1 MPIMA
6 NFELSM
12 NGHITAAPGRV
23 WAHLVDQE
31 AIPCWLDGV
40 SSVVSDGDE
49 FLVHAGEE
57 FGLGWTSGEV
67 IEADPRHRLQLR
79 LDAPAA
85 NLIEAR
91 VEVVLTPAEGG
102 TRYQLNVVG
111 VPSLFGSMLL
121 PLLRLRTEV
130 AMARAVRG
138 FRAALEV
145 RGARKQRPFDA
156 PCPERE
162 LPRVELARMAATAA
176 V

>member
-1 MPIMA
+1 MA
-6 NFELSM
+6 NFELSL
-12 NGHITAAPGRV
+12 NGHVAAAPGRV

-40 SSVVSDGDE
+40 SAVVMDGDE
-49 FLVHAGEE
+49 FLVHSGEE
-57 FGLGWTSGEV
+57 SGLGWISGEV
-67 IEADPRHRLQLR
+67 VEADPRRRLQIR
-79 LDAPAA
+79 LETPAA

-91 VEVVLTPAEGG
+91 VDLTLTPEDGG
-102 TRYQLNVVG
+102 TVFEMNVVG
-111 VPSLFGSMLL
+111 VPSFFGALML

-145 RGARKQRPFDA
+145 RADRKTRPFDG
-156 PCPERE
+156 PCPEQQA
-162 LPRVELARMAATAA
+162 PRVQMARMAATAA